1 VAATDPAPAVELTPP
16 ASEPAPPCAP
26 VLAKMLSSPP
36 PALEELEEEE
46 DGVELPAAPG
56 CPASPPAELAPSPG
70 NPALGKPPPPT
81 LGNPAD
87 ALALAPPPGVGMPVD
102 PA

>member
-1 VAATDPAPAVELTPP
+1 VELTPP
-16 ASEPAPPCAP
+16 ASEPALLWAP

-36 PALEELEEEE
+36 PAAVELEEEE
-46 DGVELPAAPG
+46 GAGDELPDAPA
-56 CPASPPAELAPSPG
+56 CPASPPAELEPSPG
-70 NPALGKPPPPT
+70 RPALGKPPPPA

-87 ALALAPPPGVGMPVD
+87 ALAPPPGVGIPVEPVC